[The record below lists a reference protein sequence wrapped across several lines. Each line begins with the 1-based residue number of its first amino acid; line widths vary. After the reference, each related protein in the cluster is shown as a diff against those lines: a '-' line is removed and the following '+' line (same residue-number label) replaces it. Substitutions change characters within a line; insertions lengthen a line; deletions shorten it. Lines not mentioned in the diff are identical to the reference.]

1 MMSEENGNSVC
12 AEMLKEIAERL
23 KAVERK
29 AEQNGKML
37 RILQEVVVNGTGE
50 TLPWHRLK
58 PARMR
63 QVQAV
68 VEFLREHRCCS
79 IRHAAKRTFTKAEGG
94 YQDAEN
100 LASYCYDHKVKMY
113 V

>member
-1 MMSEENGNSVC
+1 MSEENGNAGSV
-12 AEMLKEIAERL
+12 ETLKEIVERL
-23 KAVERK
+23 KAVERR

-50 TLPWHRLK
+50 ALPWHKLK

-68 VEFLREHRCCS
+68 VEFLREYPRYS
-79 IRHAAKRTFTKAEGG
+79 IRYAAKRTFTKAEGG
-94 YQDAEN
+94 YKDAEN
-100 LASYCYDHKVKMY
+100 LASYCYEHKVKMY

>member
-1 MMSEENGNSVC
+1 MSEENGNARS
-12 AEMLKEIAERL
+12 AETLKEIVERL
-23 KAVERK
+23 KAVERR

-50 TLPWHRLK
+50 ALPWHKLK

-63 QVQAV
+63 QVQTV
-68 VEFLREHRCCS
+68 VEFLRQHKCCS

-94 YQDAEN
+94 YKDAEN

>member
-1 MMSEENGNSVC
+1 MSEGNKAS
-12 AEMLKEIAERL
+12 AGEELLKEIVERL
-23 KAVERK
+23 KAVERR

-50 TLPWHRLK
+50 ALPWHKLK

-68 VEFLREHRCCS
+68 VEFLREYPRCS

-94 YQDAEN
+94 YKDAEN

>member
-1 MMSEENGNSVC
+1 MSEGNKAS
-12 AEMLKEIAERL
+12 AGEELLKEIVGRL
-23 KAVERK
+23 KAIEQKTER
-29 AEQNGKML
+29 NGKML
-37 RILQEVVVNGTGE
+37 RILQEVVVHGTGE
-50 TLPWHRLK
+50 TLPWHKLK

-68 VEFLREHRCCS
+68 VEFMREYPRCS

-94 YQDAEN
+94 YKDAEN

>member
-1 MMSEENGNSVC
+1 MSEGNKAS
-12 AEMLKEIAERL
+12 AGEELLKEIVGRL
-23 KAVERK
+23 KAIEQNTER
-29 AEQNGKML
+29 NGKML
-37 RILQEVVVNGTGE
+37 RILQEVVVHGTGE
-50 TLPWHRLK
+50 TLPWHKLK

-68 VEFLREHRCCS
+68 VEFLREHKCCS

-94 YQDAEN
+94 YKDAEN